1 MTRKRLLVGFVS
13 AAILCA
19 AATLHWY
26 RGHRPIVYHNEC
38 IRSAIAAAVRIQVSN
53 IPQAQDDR
61 PKDVT
66 VTNREEI
73 VGILRHLQLPW
84 TMRASGVAHACAGHL
99 RIKIIM
105 PTLSNYDVQYDH
117 GIGIYPIDA
126 GRDNPGFCD
135 LPEESCEYLNAYFTK
150 LGYNREQLGMHEGR
164 TKH

>member
-1 MTRKRLLVGFVS
+1 MTRKRLLVGLGS

-26 RGHRPIVYHNEC
+26 RGHWPIVYHNEC

-73 VGILRHLQLPW
+73 VGILRHLQLSW

-135 LPEESCEYLNAYFTK
+135 LPEESCEYLNACFTK
-150 LGYNREQLGMHEGR
+150 LGYNREQLGIHERR